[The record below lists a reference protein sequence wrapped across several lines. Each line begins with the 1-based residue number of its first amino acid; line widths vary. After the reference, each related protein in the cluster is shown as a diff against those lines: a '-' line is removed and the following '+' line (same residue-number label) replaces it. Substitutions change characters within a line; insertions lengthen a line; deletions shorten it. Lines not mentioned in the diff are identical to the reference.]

1 MTDRSSKVYDLHPPG
16 DRPGLR
22 GQAAEILIQATDPVQ
37 AGHALFELIAAELK
51 LNAFLLHVT
60 GAAGHLELIA
70 QGGLSEAETAIA
82 TAHTMTAAASGAPVR
97 IPLTGHIT
105 GVQEMEDGATF
116 LGSLGIRAWFG
127 EPLMAGERLLGVLG
141 FGRRWAD
148 RFQDEDLAF
157 LQCMA
162 HYFALALERLRGE
175 AALHESEQRLRL
187 GMEVA
192 GFGTLDFNL
201 VSGQIV
207 VSPEI
212 FTITGLSPD
221 QPVTVERLRNTVHPD
236 DRERVRV
243 ERLAVYDP
251 EGAGYYSSEYRIVR
265 PDGTVR
271 WVNARAQAFFAGEA
285 GARQTVRVIAVQ
297 RDITESKLAA
307 ERLRESEQRLQLAQE
322 LGGVASFEWRPEG
335 FWVSESYRRIYGLPP
350 GSPVDDDVTRSLTHP
365 DDRERVAANA
375 RKVLETGESEECEYR
390 IIRPSD
396 RQERWIWTVWGASQD
411 PFSGAKRLVGIAL
424 DITERKRNE
433 ERELLLSREVDHRA
447 KNLLSVVQ
455 SMVQLTRADS
465 IPEFVDQVKGRIHA
479 LGRVHSL
486 LAASRWEGAELS
498 KLIEEELAAFAD
510 DGDRL
515 RLEGPLVAL
524 RPAAAQ
530 SMALVIHELATN
542 AAKYG
547 ALSVVG
553 GHVEV
558 IWDAGE
564 TVAGGLVLRWRENE
578 GPPVVPPE
586 QTGFGMKSIRA
597 SIERQ
602 LGGTLDLQ
610 WHPEGLQC
618 ELVLPS
624 RQLVPG

>member
-1 MTDRSSKVYDLHPPG
+1 MSASPIPKTAPFADD
-16 DRPGLR
+16 
-22 GQAAEILIQATDPVQ
+22 EIEVLNRVVGPAT
-37 AGHALFELIAAELK
+37 
-51 LNAFLLHVT
+51 
-60 GAAGHLELIA
+60 
-70 QGGLSEAETAIA
+70 
-82 TAHTMTAAASGAPVR
+82 
-97 IPLTGHIT
+97 
-105 GVQEMEDGATF
+105 
-116 LGSLGIRAWFG
+116 
-127 EPLMAGERLLGVLG
+127 
-141 FGRRWAD
+141 
-148 RFQDEDLAF
+148 
-157 LQCMA
+157 
-162 HYFALALERLRGE
+162 
-175 AALHESEQRLRL
+175 
-187 GMEVA
+187 
-192 GFGTLDFNL
+192 
-201 VSGQIV
+201 
-207 VSPEI
+207 
-212 FTITGLSPD
+212 
-221 QPVTVERLRNTVHPD
+221 
-236 DRERVRV
+236 
-243 ERLAVYDP
+243 
-251 EGAGYYSSEYRIVR
+251 
-265 PDGTVR
+265 
-271 WVNARAQAFFAGEA
+271 
-285 GARQTVRVIAVQ
+285 AVQ
-297 RDITESKLAA
+297 RAWLAGFLAGLDASSGAGASAAQPAIVPQPAEPLTILYATESGNA
-307 ERLRESEQRLQLAQE
+307 E
-322 LGGVASFEWRPEG
+322 G
-335 FWVSESYRRIYGLPP
+335 
-350 GSPVDDDVTRSLTHP
+350 
-365 DDRERVAANA
+365 VAANA